1 MRLALVV
8 TGAFVSIVLFK
19 LPRRHPIVWV
29 ARYALASMLLLLGV
43 FQIAAAFPP
52 AAVSLTALEVVSA
65 GAFVAALIVDEL
77 IGRDV
82 RDALER
88 LRR

>member
-1 MRLALVV
+1 
-8 TGAFVSIVLFK
+8 
-19 LPRRHPIVWV
+19 
-29 ARYALASMLLLLGV
+29 MLLLLGV